1 MAEEKKE
8 KKKQPIHEVV
18 FYTYPKLVF
27 TWPLIAM
34 GFLLWPLAAMGADSP
49 GMLEVLAWIWGA
61 TVLLVVITMGVD
73 MNRNYT
79 IFWMVIVVA
88 IWLLVVVMNLKGF
101 TFFQKIYHF
110 FADLNPKY
118 SANLGLIVS
127 IPLLIGFI
135 IMWFWTRVNS
145 KWRIT
150 HNEFEHYQLGRLDDS
165 IARGAKRLRSSYP
178 DLFELLI
185 CLAGDLV
192 IYDASGRREIRRI
205 PHVLLLPFV
214 KKRINIL
221 LEKTAVTQDIIE
233 DELEQEASDDEQGDL
248 DEGQPRD

>member
-1 MAEEKKE
+1 MADNEKGKETQKKE
-8 KKKQPIHEVV
+8 LYEVV

-34 GFLLWPLAAMGADSP
+34 GFLLWPAAYWGWVDA
-49 GMLEVLAWIWGA
+49 EILAWIWGA

-79 IFWMVIVVA
+79 IFALVIVVA
-88 IWLLVVVMNLKGF
+88 FWLLVVVMNLKGF
-101 TFFQKIYHF
+101 SLFRRIYHF
-110 FADLNPKY
+110 FADLDPQY
-118 SANLGLIVS
+118 SPNLGLIVS
-127 IPLLIGFI
+127 IPLLIAFG
-135 IMWFWTRVNS
+135 IMWGWTRVNS
-145 KWRIT
+145 RWRIT

-165 IARGAKRLRSSYP
+165 IARGAKRVRTSYP

-205 PHVLLLPFV
+205 PHVPMLPFV
-214 KKRINIL
+214 KKKINIL
-221 LEKTAVTQDIIE
+221 LERMAVTQDVID
-233 DELEQEASDDEQGDL
+233 DELEGA
-248 DEGQPRD
+248 DEGPEDLVEDQPRD

>member
-1 MAEEKKE
+1 MMADNEKGKETQKKE
-8 KKKQPIHEVV
+8 LYEVV

-34 GFLLWPLAAMGADSP
+34 GFLLWPAAYWGWVDA
-49 GMLEVLAWIWGA
+49 EILAWIWGA

-79 IFWMVIVVA
+79 IFALVIVVA
-88 IWLLVVVMNLKGF
+88 FWLLVVVMNLKGF
-101 TFFQKIYHF
+101 SLFRRIYHF
-110 FADLNPKY
+110 FADLDPQY
-118 SANLGLIVS
+118 SPNLGLIVS
-127 IPLLIGFI
+127 IPLLIAFG
-135 IMWFWTRVNS
+135 IMWGWTRVNS
-145 KWRIT
+145 RWRIT

-165 IARGAKRLRSSYP
+165 IARGAKRVRTSYP

-205 PHVLLLPFV
+205 PHVPMLPFV
-214 KKRINIL
+214 KKKINIL
-221 LEKTAVTQDIIE
+221 LERMAVTQDVID
-233 DELEQEASDDEQGDL
+233 DELEGA
-248 DEGQPRD
+248 DEGPEDLVEDQPRD

>member
-1 MAEEKKE
+1 MADNEKGKGTQKKE
-8 KKKQPIHEVV
+8 LYEVV

-34 GFLLWPLAAMGADSP
+34 GFLLWPAAYWGWVDA
-49 GMLEVLAWIWGA
+49 EILAWIWGA

-79 IFWMVIVVA
+79 IFALVIVVA
-88 IWLLVVVMNLKGF
+88 FWLLVVVMNLKGF
-101 TFFQKIYHF
+101 SLFRRIYHF
-110 FADLNPKY
+110 FADLDPQY
-118 SANLGLIVS
+118 SPNLGLIVS
-127 IPLLIGFI
+127 IPLLIAFG
-135 IMWFWTRVNS
+135 IMWGWTRVNS
-145 KWRIT
+145 RWRIT

-165 IARGAKRLRSSYP
+165 IARGAKRVRTSYP

-205 PHVLLLPFV
+205 PHVPMLPFV
-214 KKRINIL
+214 KKKINIL
-221 LEKTAVTQDIIE
+221 LERMAVTQDVID
-233 DELEQEASDDEQGDL
+233 DELEGA
-248 DEGQPRD
+248 DEGPEDLVEDQPRD